1 MTILPRDKVV
11 IELLETLRPTE
22 EVIKEIKRL
31 NDFGFKLALDDIVD
45 LNGIMDFIPLILS

>member
-1 MTILPRDKVV
+1 MV

-31 NDFGFKLALDDIVD
+31 NDFGFKLTLDDIVD

>member
-1 MTILPRDKVV
+1 MV

-31 NDFGFKLALDDIVD
+31 NDFGFKFALDDIVD
-45 LNGIMDFIPLILS
+45 LNVIIDFIPLILS